1 MKKKQPHSIEPTAS
15 FLNKEFLKGP
25 DGRSIRI
32 LSEFLEPEVRFR
44 RYGIQDTLVFFGSAR
59 TLPRKKAKENL
70 KALEKKKKV
79 SPEDLASALKAVEM
93 SRYYE
98 ECVALAKKIGEWSE
112 ANGKRYSI
120 CSGGGPGIMEAANK
134 GAKLAKAPSIGLNIE
149 LPFEQEANPYISP
162 ELNFDFHY
170 FFVRKFWF
178 IYLAKAIVMF
188 PGGFGTL
195 DEMMETLTLVQ
206 TQRITKKMVVILY
219 GSEFWNRVV
228 NFEYLA
234 ETGMIHKDDL
244 KLFHICDDVDSAF
257 KVLCDGLQEIRGSGP
272 QLRE

>member
-1 MKKKQPHSIEPTAS
+1 MKKKHADKGEANAS

-59 TLPRKKAKENL
+59 TLPRKTAKENL
-70 KALEKKKKV
+70 KALEKRKKAA
-79 SPEDLASALKAVEM
+79 PEELQTARQAVEM

-98 ECVALAKKIGEWSE
+98 ECVALSRKIGEWSE

-134 GAKLAKAPSIGLNIE
+134 GAKQAKAPSIGLNIQ
-149 LPFEQEANPYISP
+149 LPFEQSANPYITP

-219 GSEFWNRVV
+219 GSEFWNRVI
-228 NFEYLA
+228 NFEALA
-234 ETGMIHKDDL
+234 ETGMINRSDL
-244 KLFHICDDVDSAF
+244 ELFHICDDVDSAF
-257 KVLCDGLQEIRGSGP
+257 VALRDGLQEIRGSGP